1 MISGLVALIF
11 LIAAVSNMPG
21 SEIQRLLVPV
31 VKPIAVATG
40 LDQQWAMFA
49 PNPPRRVKY
58 LEVHVVLADGS
69 DRVWTPPVS
78 EGLAGAVSSHRWRKL
93 SETLLT
99 DEEVR
104 PQLAR
109 WVVREVTEPDER
121 AVRVQIILLIVELV
135 PPGVSGP
142 GPTSAQTLY
151 DETLGEH

>member
-11 LIAAVSNMPG
+11 LIAAASNMPG

-49 PNPPRRVKY
+49 PNPPRRIKY
-58 LEVHVVLADGS
+58 LEVRVVLADGNH
-69 DRVWTPPVS
+69 RVWTPPVS
-78 EGLAGAVSSHRWRKL
+78 GGLAGAVSSHRWRKL

-99 DEEVR
+99 EKEVR

-121 AVRVQIILLIVELV
+121 AVRVQIVLLIVELA

-142 GPTSAQTLY
+142 GPTSTQTLY
-151 DETLGEH
+151 DETLGKH